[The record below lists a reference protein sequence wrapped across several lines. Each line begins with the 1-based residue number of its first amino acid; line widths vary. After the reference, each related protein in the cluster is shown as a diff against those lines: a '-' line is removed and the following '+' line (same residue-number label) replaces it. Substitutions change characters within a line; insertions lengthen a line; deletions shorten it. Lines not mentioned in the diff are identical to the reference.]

1 MKLIV
6 DRYDRLQAKAK
17 KVRND
22 IDSRNTTDDTRI
34 KKLQT
39 KILDIKYKR
48 EVYITNKNN
57 KLTDLNSLIANEQNR
72 ILKDKLQ
79 EEYEQVT
86 VSTPTGNKNKK

>member
-6 DRYDRLQAKAK
+6 NRYDRLQAKAK
-17 KVRND
+17 KVRNQ
-22 IDSRNTTDDTRI
+22 IDSRNTTDDARI

-39 KILDIKYKR
+39 EILDIKYKR

-72 ILKDKLQ
+72 ILKDTIK
-79 EEYEQVT
+79 EDYENTINNQK
-86 VSTPTGNKNKK
+86 PKK